1 MNSDTTAVKDRNAGS
16 GASDFS
22 SQTPTK
28 GRWWLLFLISIMYL
42 ICYMDRANI
51 SVAQTEIAKE
61 FSLSKTQMGL
71 VFSAFAWA
79 YAIGQIPAGWL
90 GDKFGPKIVLTCI
103 MLWWAVT
110 AMGTGLAV
118 GLTSLFA
125 ARFLLGLGEAGAFP
139 VASRGM
145 QPWFAQRERG
155 RIQGITHF
163 FSRFAVAVTPFV
175 ATVIMNRFG
184 WRAIFWMF
192 GSIGIVWALAY
203 YLIYKNKPEDSKHV
217 NQAELA
223 SIRGR
228 NEDGTIK
235 PANLA
240 ARPAI
245 PWGRI
250 FSSPNMWFIAIAY
263 GCFFY
268 GTYFFLTW

>member
-1 MNSDTTAVKDRNAGS
+1 MNGETTAVKDRSTRSA
-16 GASDFS
+16 APDFS

-51 SVAQTEIAKE
+51 SVAQSEIAKE

-79 YAIGQIPAGWL
+79 YALGQIPAGWL
-90 GDKFGPKIVLTCI
+90 GDKFGPKIVLTII

-110 AMGTGLAV
+110 AMGTGLAM
-118 GLTSLFA
+118 GFTTLFA
-125 ARFLLGLGEAGAFP
+125 ARFLLGIGEAGAFP

-145 QPWFAQRERG
+145 QPWFAQKERG

-163 FSRFAVAVTPFV
+163 FSRLAVAITPFV
-175 ATVIMNRFG
+175 AIAIMNRFG
-184 WRAIFWMF
+184 WRAIFWTF
-192 GSIGIVWALAY
+192 GSIGIVWGIAY

-223 SIRGR
+223 QIRGL
-228 NEDGTIK
+228 NEDGTRSEEHTSE
-235 PANLA
+235 LQ
-240 ARPAI
+240 
-245 PWGRI
+245 
-250 FSSPNMWFIAIAY
+250 SH
-263 GCFFY
+263 
-268 GTYFFLTW
+268 